1 MLILVLYLAP
11 FSSSIDVQNDV
22 KSTTTP
28 PSSSSISAITNDENH
43 DTGLK
48 STPDHLPYPDYSENG
63 EEWKITNDKT
73 PTGHF
78 EAIKSDESQNDENS
92 KLTFG
97 YTLNEQPASKYS
109 YKLTPHDAEN
119 HIEQEYT
126 DDKIEDKTKY
136 ITSTEQPTYN
146 LDPPNFNQKNH
157 IAPQQYNTEQ
167 IYVPYSRPQYMY
179 RLRYVEV
186 IPYQPISFHQ
196 DETYPSSA
204 VQPVKRASPPFYPKS
219 LSDTL
224 PQQSH
229 TPSNPTPIFSA
240 PYDSQPSQEVPFGY
254 NLPIIFPS
262 SIQYIPMPPP

>member
-48 STPDHLPYPDYSENG
+48 SNPDHLLYPDYSENG
-63 EEWKITNDKT
+63 EEWEITNE
-73 PTGHF
+73 PIPIGQF
-78 EAIKSDESQNDENS
+78 ETIKSDESQTDENS

-109 YKLTPHDAEN
+109 YKLTPHDAEKP
-119 HIEQEYT
+119 IEQEYT

-136 ITSTEQPTYN
+136 ITSTEKSTYN
-146 LDPPNFNQKNH
+146 LDPPKFDQKDH
-157 IAPQQYNTEQ
+157 IAAQQYNTEQ

-196 DETYPSSA
+196 DEIYQPSA
-204 VQPVKRASPPFYPKS
+204 VQHVKRASPPFYPRS
-219 LSDTL
+219 LPDTQ
-224 PQQSH
+224 PKQSL
-229 TPSNPTPIFSA
+229 TPYQHQRLQTHPISK
-240 PYDSQPSQEVPFGY
+240 YHYE
-254 NLPIIFPS
+254 N
-262 SIQYIPMPPP
+262 